1 MDGSGW
7 TIPQNMPKS
16 EDETPGPSS
25 DTYDPI
31 IVGQQER
38 YGVPVKE
45 TAFAWNKG
53 HAMNDQLLDTIVD
66 P

>member
-7 TIPQNMPKS
+7 TIPQNMPKG

-25 DTYDPI
+25 DTYDPM

-38 YGVPVKE
+38 YGVPIKQPKVLIPKL
-45 TAFAWNKG
+45 TSKY
-53 HAMNDQLLDTIVD
+53 HTL
-66 P
+66 